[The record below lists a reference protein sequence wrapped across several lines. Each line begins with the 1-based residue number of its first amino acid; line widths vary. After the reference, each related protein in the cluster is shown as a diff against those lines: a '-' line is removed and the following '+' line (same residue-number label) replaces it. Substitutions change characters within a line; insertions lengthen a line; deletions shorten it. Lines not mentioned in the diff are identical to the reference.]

1 MAIVSSPDPTYE
13 RGSGDIRLIPWGSLM
28 LITFWREI
36 SLRQSHCRTHNL
48 GSGDE
53 TTPARASAITFTCH
67 VQFCDVISLFRYTF
81 TVATKFRGDLA
92 HAQTVCSRHS
102 FSPSVPGNEASR
114 GLAIPPQRL
123 VMVDR
128 RATSFYH
135 LMRGSCRT
143 SPGLL
148 EPLRDDKCGFIPQR
162 LLMLLEVLQA
172 QLTPHNGL

>member
-1 MAIVSSPDPTYE
+1 MSSHLRRWGLGTRLRQ
-13 RGSGDIRLIPWGSLM
+13 RGHRPLLLRVTCNFVTLLVYLGIRL
-28 LITFWREI
+28 
-36 SLRQSHCRTHNL
+36 
-48 GSGDE
+48 
-53 TTPARASAITFTCH
+53 
-67 VQFCDVISLFRYTF
+67 F